1 MARYDDLYRFSFGPN
16 GEVLTIW
23 EWDDGRWERE
33 RPDRDETYARHDGYV
48 VKTEM
53 DDGRLEWEAYADRGD
68 GVWQQVGE
76 GYGAFNSTLLST
88 GTTPVTST
96 SPVADHRFT
105 ISNGTVT
112 GVQELDDGV
121 WKTEV
126 LEADESYAVTDQG
139 VVKTEIGGNGVERTL
154 YTDAD
159 GDGTFSET
167 ISWNQPIVGLFPE
180 DLYHFAFSADGT
192 LLAVYS
198 EDRGT
203 WTQEQPEVD
212 ETYALIDGLVI
223 KTEGTEWTAYADSDG
238 NGVWTEAVEGHG
250 TVDLV
255 AVKSLLA
262 GMTAEGTIF

>member
-1 MARYDDLYRFSFGPN
+1 MARYDDLYRFNFGPN

-23 EWDDGRWERE
+23 EWDDGRWEAE

-76 GYGAFNSTLLST
+76 GYDAFDSAML
-88 GTTPVTST
+88 GEATT
-96 SPVADHRFT
+96 VAASNPAGDHRFT

-112 GVQELDDGV
+112 EVQELDDGV

-126 LEADESYAVTDQG
+126 LDADEKYAITDQG
-139 VVKTEIGGNGVERTL
+139 VVKTEIRGNGVERTL

-159 GDGTFSET
+159 GDGTFSEA

-180 DLYHFAFSADGT
+180 DLYHFAFSAEGT

-203 WTQEQPEVD
+203 WTQEQLEAV
-212 ETYALIDGLVI
+212 ENYALIDGFVI
-223 KTEGTEWTAYADSDG
+223 KTDGTEWTAYADSDG

-250 TVDLV
+250 AVDLV

-262 GMTAEGTIF
+262 DMTAEGTIF